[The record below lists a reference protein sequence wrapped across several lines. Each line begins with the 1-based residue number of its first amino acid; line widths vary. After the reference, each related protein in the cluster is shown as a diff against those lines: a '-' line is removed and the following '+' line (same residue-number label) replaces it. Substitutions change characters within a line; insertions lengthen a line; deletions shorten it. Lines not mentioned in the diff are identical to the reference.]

1 LGAAL
6 LTTREGLEASLI
18 VGIVLAYLAKTG
30 NRDRFRVIW
39 AGTAAAVLI
48 SIVTGAA
55 LFFTVGE
62 LEGRSEQLFEGAA
75 MLSAVAV
82 LTWMIF
88 WMRNQA
94 KNIKGELEAKLASA
108 VAAGSAV
115 GLASVVFFAVLRE
128 GWETSLF
135 LFAISESSSPV
146 STSIG
151 AAAGLVVSISLGI
164 ALYMGS
170 RRLNLRQFF
179 TVTGVL
185 LIVFAAGLLA
195 HATHEFQEAGILPAT
210 IEHVWNTNGIVSE
223 DSSVGKFL
231 KTLFGYNGDPS
242 LLEVA
247 VWIAYL
253 AGALT
258 FFLRPLVGRRSRPA
272 AATAADPALR
282 AVGVDGTR
290 EGWIAVALDDGT
302 FETTAFSRCIRKC
315 PSGRLPGSLFHPRR
329 RGPAMCCGSPC
340 SLPQGS
346 SFRPTSTARTR
357 FSQTTS
363 LTQRSPHGAA
373 AGSLGVRRRAFRKR
387 PSATAAG
394 ASSQSGY

>member
-18 VGIVLAYLAKTG
+18 VGIVLAYLAKTD

-39 AGTAAAVLI
+39 AGTAAAILV

-62 LEGRSEQLFEGAA
+62 LEGRSEKIFEGAA

-82 LTWMIF
+82 LTWMVF
-88 WMRNQA
+88 WMRKQA
-94 KNIKGELEAKLASA
+94 RHIKGELEARIASA
-108 VAAGSAV
+108 AAAGSVV

-128 GWETSLF
+128 GWETALF

-151 AAAGLVVSISLGI
+151 AAVGLIISVSLGV
-164 ALYMGS
+164 ALFMGS

-179 TVTGVL
+179 TATGIL

-195 HATHEFQEAGILPAT
+195 HATHELQEASLLPQT
-210 IEHVWNTNGIVSE
+210 IEHVWNTNAIVSE

-231 KTLFGYNGDPS
+231 KTLFGYNGNPS

-247 VWIAYL
+247 VWLAYL
-253 AGALT
+253 AGTLV
-258 FFLRPLVGRRSRPA
+258 FFLRPLVGLRRPEPANA
-272 AATAADPALR
+272 AA
-282 AVGVDGTR
+282 
-290 EGWIAVALDDGT
+290 
-302 FETTAFSRCIRKC
+302 
-315 PSGRLPGSLFHPRR
+315 
-329 RGPAMCCGSPC
+329 
-340 SLPQGS
+340 
-346 SFRPTSTARTR
+346 
-357 FSQTTS
+357 
-363 LTQRSPHGAA
+363 
-373 AGSLGVRRRAFRKR
+373 
-387 PSATAAG
+387 
-394 ASSQSGY
+394 